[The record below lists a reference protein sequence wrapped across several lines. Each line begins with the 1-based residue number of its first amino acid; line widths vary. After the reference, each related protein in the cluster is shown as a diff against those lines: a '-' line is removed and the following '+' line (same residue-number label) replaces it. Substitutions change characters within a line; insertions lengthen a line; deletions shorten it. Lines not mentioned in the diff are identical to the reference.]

1 MRRKLK
7 ASVYQ
12 VSRLIRKARP
22 MWVAE
27 LESDHY
33 SVLGED
39 LRGKSIEDPNNALYD
54 LRFEIFRR
62 TGEIVDLYV

>member
-1 MRRKLK
+1 MKRELK

-12 VSRLIRKARP
+12 INKSKKGFWP

-27 LESDHY
+27 LTERY
-33 SVLGED
+33 YD
-39 LRGKSIEDPNNALYD
+39 LLLSEPVGKSMTDPNNALYD